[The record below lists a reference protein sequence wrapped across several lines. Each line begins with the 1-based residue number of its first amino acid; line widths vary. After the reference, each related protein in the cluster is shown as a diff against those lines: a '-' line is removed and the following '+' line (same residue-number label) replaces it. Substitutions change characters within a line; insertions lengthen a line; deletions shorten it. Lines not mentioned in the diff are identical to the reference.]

1 MTLCLSW
8 IDKAWESLQFLP
20 DPGHI
25 LPNVKAVGT
34 DRIPGLREIWTI
46 ADHILIT
53 FLAIYYTYSPKK
65 YIRNSNCYWNDFVFR
80 VYTYAHRFTGKRTF
94 EIQNAI
100 S

>member
-1 MTLCLSW
+1 MTRHG
-8 IDKAWESLQFLP
+8 KACSFLP

-53 FLAIYYTYSPKK
+53 ILAKYYTRRKN
-65 YIRNSNCYWNDFVFR
+65 IFEIQIVTGMIFVFR

-100 S
+100 L